1 MRHPY
6 YILNANKQPL
16 PVDLATWSKWFAAS
30 NRVVELTEINSEVE
44 VSTVFLGVDH
54 RHLRGKGPPLL
65 FETMIF
71 GGPMDQ
77 ECWRYA
83 SWDDAY
89 VGHQV
94 AVKKARRRLN
104 DRLAAAHRKR
114 KAKNS

>member
-6 YILNANKQPL
+6 YILDANRQPVA
-16 PVDLATWSKWFAAS
+16 VDLATWGKWFAAN
-30 NRVVELTEINSEVE
+30 NRIIEVTEINSEID
-44 VSTVFLGVDH
+44 VSTVFIGVDH
-54 RHLRGKGPPLL
+54 RLVGKGPPLL

-77 ECWRYA
+77 EYWRYA
-83 SWDDAY
+83 SWDDAC
-89 VGHQV
+89 VGHAV
-94 AVKKARRRLN
+94 AVKKARERSD